1 MRKLYQNP
9 FKVLAI
15 VSILFAAPISATA
28 QDFEQVQKMGAFLD
42 LMQDF
47 FGIIDSMHAV
57 SDDPEKAAIFQ
68 LHKIEEIYKER
79 GERAK
84 AVAVFEQVLEETT
97 NTTIRNAAHFM
108 LGDALKETGHK
119 DEAVKVLER
128 ALKENLRNAN

>member
-1 MRKLYQNP
+1 MRKLFHGP
-9 FKVLAI
+9 LKALA
-15 VSILFAAPISATA
+15 VVGILVAAPLPATA
-28 QDFEQVQKMGAFLD
+28 QDFEQIEKMGVFLD

-84 AVAVFEQVLEETT
+84 AVEVFQQVLKET
-97 NTTIRNAAHFM
+97 NNPTIRNAAYFM
-108 LGDALKETGHK
+108 LGDALKETGRK
-119 DEAVKVLER
+119 DEAVKVLEE
-128 ALKENLRNAN
+128 ALKENLRHAK

>member
-1 MRKLYQNP
+1 MRKLYQAP
-9 FKVLAI
+9 LKALAV
-15 VSILFAAPISATA
+15 VSILFAAPVSATA
-28 QDFEQVQKMGAFLD
+28 QDFEQIEKMGVFLD

-57 SDDPEKAAIFQ
+57 SADPEKAAIFQ

-84 AVAVFEQVLEETT
+84 AVQVFEQVLEETT
-97 NTTIRNAAHFM
+97 NPTIRNAAHFM
-108 LGDALKETGHK
+108 LGDALKETGRK

-128 ALKENLRNAN
+128 ALKENLRHAR